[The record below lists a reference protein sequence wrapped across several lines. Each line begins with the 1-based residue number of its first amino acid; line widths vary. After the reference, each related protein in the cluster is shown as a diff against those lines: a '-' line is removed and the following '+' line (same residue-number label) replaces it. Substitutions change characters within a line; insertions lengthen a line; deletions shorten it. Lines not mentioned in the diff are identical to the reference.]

1 MRRIAVVVI
10 ASLAAASASLAQST
24 APVRPRA
31 GSSPGTG
38 RPGPAPV
45 SPDGASPDA
54 IVKALYESVSH
65 GPDGEPNWK
74 RMRDIFLPVGM
85 LVPPKRPQEDM
96 FTVLDVDGFEDRT
109 KKWMAEAKAKGQST
123 GFFETEVAR
132 RSDCFGNVCQLFSTY
147 ASRHA
152 PGDDK
157 PFMRGINSIQLVNDG
172 HRWWIAS
179 VVWDSERAD
188 NPIPAQYDAGATVPD
203 EYKKKN

>member
-1 MRRIAVVVI
+1 MRRI
-10 ASLAAASASLAQST
+10 SLALAVFVLASAALAQST
-24 APVRPRA
+24 APVKPRVA
-31 GSSPGTG
+31 SSAAS
-38 RPGPAPV
+38 GPPV
-45 SPDGASPDA
+45 SADAASPDA

-109 KKWMAEAKAKGQST
+109 KKWMSEAKAKGQST
-123 GFFETEVAR
+123 SFFETEVAR

-188 NPIPAQYDAGATVPD
+188 NPIPAQYDAGATVPE